1 MITPEDLT
9 THAVKIDFDSYD
21 KIQNKLLQAQGII
34 NVAWEAHSDVCHE
47 DLGACL
53 WAVSEMLGD
62 VLKLLENEPL

>member
-1 MITPEDLT
+1 MISPEDLT

-21 KIQNKLLQAQGII
+21 KIQNKLIQAQGII
-34 NVAWEAHSDVCHE
+34 NMALEAYSGAE
-47 DLGACL
+47 FRDLNSSL